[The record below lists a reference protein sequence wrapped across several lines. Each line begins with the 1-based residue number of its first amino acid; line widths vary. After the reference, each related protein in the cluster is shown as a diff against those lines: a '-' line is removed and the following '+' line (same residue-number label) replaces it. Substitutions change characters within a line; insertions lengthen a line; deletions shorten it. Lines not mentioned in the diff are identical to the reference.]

1 MSKNMA
7 YFETALCYELPIK
20 VSDNGRM
27 KYTVLQYDSDAIKI
41 FVRGTGEAELSV
53 SNGEFEIK
61 DGGKYSV
68 LSENGRGGK
77 YVTVTTGGDTAVY
90 GGVLK
95 ITISADN
102 DDYFNQIKNTKG
114 VS

>member
-1 MSKNMA
+1 M
-7 YFETALCYELPIK
+7 
-20 VSDNGRM
+20 
-27 KYTVLQYDSDAIKI
+27 
-41 FVRGTGEAELSV
+41 RGTGEAELSV

-61 DGGKYSV
+61 DGVNYSV

-77 YVTVTTGGDTAVY
+77 YVTVTNGGSTAAA

-95 ITISADN
+95 INISADN
-102 DDYFNQIKNTKG
+102 DDYFNQINNTKG